1 VATLPSAIPDEVQL
15 ARPLNWLPRAIR
27 QPDNVVQALAVTW
40 LTTFPLSIVL
50 ALLIGLVA
58 PDVPQPQ
65 FNMSGALAIFL
76 LAVFAP
82 VVETLIMGAALLVLL
97 RLFSPTVA
105 ILVSAL
111 GWGLAHSLQAPTW
124 GLVIWWPF
132 LVLST
137 LFVAWR
143 QRSLGAAFLMPM
155 VAHGLHNLPTA
166 ILVANGINV

>member
-1 VATLPSAIPDEVQL
+1 VATLADATTAELQL
-15 ARPLNWLPRAIR
+15 AKPLNWLPRAIR
-27 QPDNVVQALAVTW
+27 QPTSPVKAIAVTW
-40 LTTFPLSIVL
+40 LTTFPLSIGL
-50 ALLIGLVA
+50 AALIALVA
-58 PDVPQPQ
+58 PNVPQPQ

-82 VVETLIMGAALLVLL
+82 VFETLIMGTVLLVLL
-97 RLFSPTVA
+97 RLFSPMVA
-105 ILVSAL
+105 ILLSAL
-111 GWGLAHSLQAPTW
+111 GWGIAHSLQAPTW

-155 VAHGLHNLPTA
+155 IAHGLHNLPTA
-166 ILVANGINV
+166 LLVANGITV

>member
-1 VATLPSAIPDEVQL
+1 M
-15 ARPLNWLPRAIR
+15 
-27 QPDNVVQALAVTW
+27 ALAVTW
-40 LTTFPLSIVL
+40 VTTLIPSVLLAAVIGHIV
-50 ALLIGLVA
+50 

-65 FNMSGALAIFL
+65 FNMSGPLAIFL

-82 VVETLIMGAALLVLL
+82 VVETLIMGTVLLVLL
-97 RLFSPTVA
+97 RLFSPTIA
-105 ILVSAL
+105 ILLSAA
-111 GWGLAHSLQAPTW
+111 GWGIAHSMAAPTW

-143 QRSLGAAFLMPM
+143 QHSLAAAFMMPM

-166 ILVANGINV
+166 LLVAYGINI

>member
-111 GWGLAHSLQAPTW
+111 GWGIAHSLQAPTW

-132 LVLST
+132 LVFST
-137 LFVAWR
+137 LFVTWR
-143 QRSLGAAFLMPM
+143 QRSLGLAFAIPM
-155 VAHGLHNLPTA
+155 VVHALQNLLPSL
-166 ILVANGINV
+166 LVAYGARP